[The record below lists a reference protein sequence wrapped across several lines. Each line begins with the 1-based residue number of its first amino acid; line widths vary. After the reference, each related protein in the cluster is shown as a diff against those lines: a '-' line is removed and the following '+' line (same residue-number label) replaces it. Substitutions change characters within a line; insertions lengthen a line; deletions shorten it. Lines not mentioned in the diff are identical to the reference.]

1 MATNS
6 KTKSVSSLNKQL
18 AGVAS
23 KAKSLGINTGKA
35 DAMVA
40 QTTAQGSKSFKG
52 SSYEKDYQASAI
64 AADGLAPTAPI
75 NLPEKPKVP
84 DIGNLVAPGNIGLQ
98 SSAEGMYTVD
108 PATGMTT
115 MAAPTDTLAQNQQG
129 RLADMFAAYEGMGSG
144 EADLAKLEKE
154 NKLAQKRQ
162 AVSNYT
168 GQLNAI
174 VAKSQAEQL
183 GLEGQGRGITESI
196 IGGQQA
202 QINREAAIAALPVQA
217 QLAAA
222 QGDLEMAQQH
232 VDKLFAIKR
241 QDAQALFQFKSN
253 VINSVYEFADKQEQR
268 RFDAIKLKEDRAYQ
282 ENRAQLDLANQSVA
296 NAVASGGAQPG
307 EINKLMAMEP
317 AQQIAFANSILGRT
331 AASDRAL
338 DRSSKFQSI
347 QNAQTANLIDL
358 AKMGD
363 PEALK
368 KLNITP
374 PQPGDYLKVD
384 SPKDAQAIQKEI
396 VTNPAYMALR
406 KSQDSLQALND
417 LDTLFTET
425 GATSGVWS
433 PRENA
438 QLEAKYNA
446 TILNLKEFFNLGV
459 LNGPD
464 EGILRGIVP
473 EPSNSSVT
481 KTVVTLGIS
490 SPAAKTR
497 AGIDSMKGQIE
508 QTIDDR
514 YLSLRSQYGQYDPQ
528 DVPLMDDMDRIYLQQ
543 KAALNPGV
551 KTFLDENPD
560 ITMSEAL
567 QVINTKF

>member
-1 MATNS
+1 MATTS

-75 NLPEKPKVP
+75 NLPEKPTVP
-84 DIGNLVAPGNIGLQ
+84 DVGNLVAPGNIGLQ
-98 SSAEGMYTVD
+98 STAEGMYTVD

-115 MAAPTDTLAQNQQG
+115 MAAPTDPLAQNQQG

-202 QINREAAIAALPVQA
+202 QINREAAIQALPVQA

-222 QGDLEMAQQH
+222 QGDLEMAQAH

-241 QDAQALFQFKSN
+241 QDVQALFQFKSS
-253 VINSVYEFADKQEQR
+253 VINSVYDFADKQEQR
-268 RFDAIKLKEDRAYQ
+268 RLDEVSKQEDRKYSEQQDFLKTQRNLLSSALQQGAPASVVEAIGNSSSYLDALSAAGQYGGDILARQIQQAQLRNLNAKPVSTTSTEAPTVKSINGEDRQWNPTKGTWDAIGGGNTARTQQVVDSAQDKL
-282 ENRAQLDLANQSVA
+282 
-296 NAVASGGAQPG
+296 NA
-307 EINKLMAMEP
+307 LMG
-317 AQQIAFANSILGRT
+317 IRTHKGLNSAVGPTSLGRV
-331 AASDRAL
+331 AIGDA
-338 DRSSKFQSI
+338 FG
-347 QNAQTANLIDL
+347 
-358 AKMGD
+358 AKQDFIGSV
-363 PEALK
+363 E
-368 KLNITP
+368 NILST
-374 PQPGDYLKVD
+374 
-384 SPKDAQAIQKEI
+384 E
-396 VTNPAYMALR
+396 T
-406 KSQDSLQALND
+406 
-417 LDTLFTET
+417 LDTL
-425 GATSGVWS
+425 V
-433 PRENA
+433 
-438 QLEAKYNA
+438 
-446 TILNLKEFFNLGV
+446 NLKAKG
-459 LNGPD
+459 G
-464 EGILRGIVP
+464 
-473 EPSNSSVT
+473 
-481 KTVVTLGIS
+481 TLGALSDQELKMLQESASKVGTWRLRDESGNVIGYNVDE
-490 SPAAKTR
+490 TR
-497 AGIDSMKGQIE
+497 FKSEVGRLETLTQKAIKSALG
-508 QTIDDR
+508 
-514 YLSLRSQYGQYDPQ
+514 YDPAFVPTQ
-528 DVPLMDDMDRIYLQQ
+528 DSGIIDLYLGTGG
-543 KAALNPGV
+543 AAFNP
-551 KTFLDENPD
+551 
-560 ITMSEAL
+560 SSYY
-567 QVINTKF
+567 

>member
-115 MAAPTDTLAQNQQG
+115 MAAPTDTLGQNQQG

>member
-1 MATNS
+1 MATTS

-75 NLPEKPKVP
+75 NLPEKPTVP
-84 DIGNLVAPGNIGLQ
+84 DVGNLVAPGNIGLQ
-98 SSAEGMYTVD
+98 STAEGMYTVD

>member
-75 NLPEKPKVP
+75 NLPEKPTVP

-98 SSAEGMYTVD
+98 STAEGMYTVD